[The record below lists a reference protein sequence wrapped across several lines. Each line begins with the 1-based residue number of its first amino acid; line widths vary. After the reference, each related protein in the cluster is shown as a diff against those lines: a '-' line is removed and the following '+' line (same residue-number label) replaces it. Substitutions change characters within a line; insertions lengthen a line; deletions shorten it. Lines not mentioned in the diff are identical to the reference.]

1 MVFYAGVAQ
10 LLELFMPANM
20 SSTYLFLFLFF
31 SRNANLKCNEVG
43 INEETE
49 RERERK
55 AALCEACRHDASQQT
70 QFLTSLL
77 GSGSCLQVHKRDI
90 DNAEHVTGG
99 KTTLEDLGWVAPRLH
114 RCQKSK
120 IVAAT
125 LLKISL
131 NF

>member
-1 MVFYAGVAQ
+1 MALWFYGLLCWSSPAAGIIYASKYELD
-10 LLELFMPANM
+10 LLV
-20 SSTYLFLFLFF
+20 FF
-31 SRNANLKCNEVG
+31 SRNANLKCNDVG

-70 QFLTSLL
+70 QFLTSLF

-99 KTTLEDLGWVAPRLH
+99 KTTLEDLGWVDSRLH
-114 RCQKSK
+114 RCQKS
-120 IVAAT
+120 
-125 LLKISL
+125 
-131 NF
+131 

>member
-49 RERERK
+49 REK
-55 AALCEACRHDASQQT
+55 QLSVKPADMMH
-70 QFLTSLL
+70 
-77 GSGSCLQVHKRDI
+77 H
-90 DNAEHVTGG
+90 
-99 KTTLEDLGWVAPRLH
+99 
-114 RCQKSK
+114 SK
-120 IVAAT
+120 H
-125 LLKISL
+125 S
-131 NF
+131 F

>member
-1 MVFYAGVAQ
+1 MWLFYGLLCWSGPAAGIIYASKYELDLFVFV
-10 LLELFMPANM
+10 
-20 SSTYLFLFLFF
+20 SVFF
-31 SRNANLKCNEVG
+31 PRNANLKCNEVG

-49 RERERK
+49 RERERE

-114 RCQKSK
+114 RCQKS
-120 IVAAT
+120 
-125 LLKISL
+125 
-131 NF
+131 